1 MGFFDNFNESMSSG
15 NHMSPFGEAGLL
27 FDPIYRLT
35 GEDDGAYA
43 KFMRKTW
50 EKPNEWLSPYAKK
63 FHAWERKNPW
73 INPLQA
79 EIDKTEIGGN
89 IKGWSENKPADSIFA
104 ITGAAFGGPAL
115 LGGMGG
121 GAAGGG
127 AAGGGAAGGGST
139 GGGLGLF
146 SNGGVQGMGSVGSG
160 NAGALFANTGINT
173 GGVAGVGGTGASA
186 TSGLGTQ
193 DYLKMGQG
201 LLGGQQQ
208 QPQQQAMAPPSQPQ
222 NQKLVLMMQIQR
234 NKRAQELRRKSY
246 RTPEEVEELR
256 ALTNGTQ
263 PRGLLSNA

>member
-1 MGFFDNFNESMSSG
+1 MGFFDNFNKSTSSG

-63 FHAWERKNPW
+63 FHQFERDNPW
-73 INPLQA
+73 INPLQS
-79 EIDKTEIGGN
+79 EIDKTEIGGK
-89 IKGWSENKPADSIFA
+89 IKGMSENKPADSVLA
-104 ITGAAFGGPAL
+104 IMGAAFGGGAL

-121 GAAGGG
+121 GS
-127 AAGGGAAGGGST
+127 AGGGSS
-139 GGGLGLF
+139 GGLLGGEAAGSGQGLGIF
-146 SNGGVQGMGSVGSG
+146 ANNGAQGMGSVGSG

-186 TSGLGTQ
+186 TSGLGAQ
-193 DYLKMGQG
+193 EYMQLGQG

-208 QPQQQAMAPPSQPQ
+208 QPQQQAMVPPSQPQ
-222 NQKLVLMMQIQR
+222 NQKLALMMQIQR
-234 NKRAQELRRKSY
+234 GKRAQELRRKSY
-246 RTPEEVEELR
+246 RTQEENEELR
-256 ALTNGTQ
+256 ALTSGK
-263 PRGLLSNA
+263 GLLSNA